1 MRPNPGIALIGT
13 LDTKGAEIAYVRDR
27 LRDLGTRPVVID
39 SGILGN
45 PIGIVPD
52 VLREEVA
59 RAAGHDLESIRAA
72 GSRGAAVEL
81 MLVGVRATVLD
92 LYAAGRV
99 HGVLCL
105 GGAEGALLGAAA
117 MHALPVGVPKL
128 IVSPSASGRRPFGP
142 FVGEGDVV
150 VMHSVIDILGLNAI
164 AQVIFDNAA
173 AAIAG
178 MTRDAGRPL
187 GQLDESCVGITM
199 LGQTTPGV
207 MCVRDHLM
215 AAGREPVIF
224 HANGVG
230 GPAMEHLIE
239 AGALGGV
246 IDFTLSELANTL
258 LDGIHATGPERL
270 RVAGRMG
277 IPQVVVPGCVDF
289 FNQGA
294 RDTLPERYR
303 GRKTY
308 FHNPV
313 ATLVRLSDDEERELG
328 ALVAERLNEAVG
340 PVHVVVPLRGFS
352 LADAEGGD
360 LWDPEADRAFLTA
373 LQNGLRAGIPFE
385 EVDAHVDDSD
395 FAAMRGQPIPDPRPG
410 ADTCRLMPDPCPTT
424 CWTWRRRTSSG
435 SRSGP
440 TSSSSRSAPASS
452 TALTCRSAPTR
463 SRRSRCRGGRRPRPT
478 FPTRRRSG
486 SATRRST
493 CASPSPASARSRCAR
508 TRTRS

>member
-1 MRPNPGIALIGT
+1 VRADPAIALVGT
-13 LDTKGAEIAYVRDR
+13 LDTKGDEIAYVRDR
-27 LRDLGTRPVVID
+27 LRELGARPVVID
-39 SGILGN
+39 SGILGD
-45 PIGIVPD
+45 PIGIVAD
-52 VLREEVA
+52 VA
-59 RAAGHDLESIRAA
+59 RADVARAGGHDLDDIRAA

-81 MLVGVRATVLD
+81 MLEGVRATVLD

-164 AQVIFDNAA
+164 ARTIFDNAA

-178 MTRDAGRPL
+178 MARNAGEPL
-187 GQLDESCVGITM
+187 GKLDESCVGITM

-246 IDFTLSELANTL
+246 IDYTLSELANSL

-270 RVAGRMG
+270 RVAGRHG
-277 IPQVVVPGCVDF
+277 LPQVVVPGCVDF

-294 RDTLPERYR
+294 LDTLPERYR
-303 GRKTY
+303 DRKTY
-308 FHNPV
+308 FHNAV
-313 ATLVRLSDDEERELG
+313 ATLVRLSEQEERELG
-328 ALVAERLNEAVG
+328 RLVAGRLNDARG

-360 LWDPEADRAFLTA
+360 LWDPAADRAFLA
-373 LQNGLRAGIPFE
+373 SLRAALRPDIPFE
-385 EVDAHVDDSD
+385 EVDAHVDDRD
-395 FAAMRGQPIPDPRPG
+395 FAAVVANRYL
-410 ADTCRLMPDPCPTT
+410 TLVEEPTH
-424 CWTWRRRTSSG
+424 
-435 SRSGP
+435 
-440 TSSSSRSAPASS
+440 A
-452 TALTCRSAPTR
+452 
-463 SRRSRCRGGRRPRPT
+463 
-478 FPTRRRSG
+478 
-486 SATRRST
+486 
-493 CASPSPASARSRCAR
+493 
-508 TRTRS
+508 